1 MQPQHPQLAVS
12 AAIFRDGKILLVRRA
27 RSPAK
32 GFYSLPGGR
41 VEFGETLH
49 AALHREVDEETA
61 LKIEIVGLAGW
72 REVVPGTTGGG
83 HYLIMSFAAR
93 WMAGEPV
100 LNDEHDDFKWLD
112 PDALGDLKTTG
123 GLQEVIQSARGI
135 LGLTTLKPRLASSA
149 LKRHITGAPDPF
161 MSKHLLAI
169 FLLISVCISGPAR
182 AQDAAAPF
190 DGDLQRLA
198 EILGTLHYLRG
209 ICGTNEGPKWR
220 NEMQALIDAE
230 TPSGDR
236 RARMI
241 AGFNRG
247 YNGFQQTYRTCTPA
261 ATVAIRRYIEEGSK
275 ISRDLTARYA
285 N

>member
-1 MQPQHPQLAVS
+1 MMKNFLA
-12 AAIFRDGKILLVRRA
+12 ALLVFTCL
-27 RSPAK
+27 S
-32 GFYSLPGGR
+32 G
-41 VEFGETLH
+41 
-49 AALHREVDEETA
+49 
-61 LKIEIVGLAGW
+61 
-72 REVVPGTTGGG
+72 
-83 HYLIMSFAAR
+83 
-93 WMAGEPV
+93 
-100 LNDEHDDFKWLD
+100 
-112 PDALGDLKTTG
+112 
-123 GLQEVIQSARGI
+123 SA
-135 LGLTTLKPRLASSA
+135 P
-149 LKRHITGAPDPF
+149 
-161 MSKHLLAI
+161 
-169 FLLISVCISGPAR
+169 

-209 ICGTNEGPKWR
+209 ICGSNEGSKWR

-261 ATVAIRRYIEEGSK
+261 ASVAIRRYIEEGSK

>member
-1 MQPQHPQLAVS
+1 MTKRFSAHFLAALMLVS
-12 AAIFRDGKILLVRRA
+12 ACN
-27 RSPAK
+27 
-32 GFYSLPGGR
+32 
-41 VEFGETLH
+41 
-49 AALHREVDEETA
+49 
-61 LKIEIVGLAGW
+61 
-72 REVVPGTTGGG
+72 
-83 HYLIMSFAAR
+83 FA
-93 WMAGEPV
+93 
-100 LNDEHDDFKWLD
+100 
-112 PDALGDLKTTG
+112 
-123 GLQEVIQSARGI
+123 
-135 LGLTTLKPRLASSA
+135 
-149 LKRHITGAPDPF
+149 
-161 MSKHLLAI
+161 
-169 FLLISVCISGPAR
+169 PAR
-182 AQDAAAPF
+182 AQDAAPF

-198 EILGTLHYLRG
+198 EILGALHYLRG
-209 ICGTNEGPKWR
+209 ICGSNEGGKWR